1 MKLICLPSAKSEIG
15 DVQVD
20 AASVSDFFLARES
33 MLGKRTRVLTQQ

>member
-20 AASVSDFFLARES
+20 AASVSDFFLARERTC
-33 MLGKRTRVLTQQ
+33 LGKEPEY